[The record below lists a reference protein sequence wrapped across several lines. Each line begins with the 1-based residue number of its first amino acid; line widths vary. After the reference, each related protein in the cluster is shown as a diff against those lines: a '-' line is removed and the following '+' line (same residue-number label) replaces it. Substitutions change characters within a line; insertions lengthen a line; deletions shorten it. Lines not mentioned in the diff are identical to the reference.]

1 MRTFKPNYMKKIF
14 TLLSAICLVA
24 ALQAQ
29 TAVTSDLKT
38 AAAPT
43 NVVTNV
49 TTIAQVDEL
58 LTLKETDFDFGKIPQ
73 GKPVTHIFEVTNKSK
88 VPLKIS
94 DIHASCGCTTPEWEK
109 DKVVA
114 PGENTKIT
122 VGYNAAAE
130 GAFTKFI
137 TVTYNDAQSKQI
149 TIKGEV
155 WKTPGSSAPENK
167 GLNDLKN

>member
-49 TTIAQVDEL
+49 TTIAQADEL